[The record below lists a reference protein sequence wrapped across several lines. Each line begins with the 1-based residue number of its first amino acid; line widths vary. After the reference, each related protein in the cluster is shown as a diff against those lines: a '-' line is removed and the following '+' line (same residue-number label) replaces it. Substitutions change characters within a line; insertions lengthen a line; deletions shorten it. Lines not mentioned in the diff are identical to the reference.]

1 MLPAHRRELAQS
13 WTCHFIWLK
22 ILASDESKAV
32 LIPSI
37 HSRLHQVHRDAQARV
52 PETSTSRSWRRLQR
66 WQAVQPTGYLTS
78 LDRITW
84 FTVALLVFPSVST
97 PLDRTEQFPISGLSL
112 QGQTNTEAED
122 KVGWRGLTR
131 RASLSGSTRSL
142 QHSLRVGP
150 AHTAPKQL
158 YPTARLHLSPMLSES

>member
-1 MLPAHRRELAQS
+1 MRAKLSLSLPFTVDFTRSTEMLRPGYQRPLLQGVGGD
-13 WTCHFIWLK
+13 C
-22 ILASDESKAV
+22 
-32 LIPSI
+32 
-37 HSRLHQVHRDAQARV
+37 RDGRQY
-52 PETSTSRSWRRLQR
+52 SQ
-66 WQAVQPTGYLTS
+66 QGNLTS

-142 QHSLRVGP
+142 QHSLWVGP